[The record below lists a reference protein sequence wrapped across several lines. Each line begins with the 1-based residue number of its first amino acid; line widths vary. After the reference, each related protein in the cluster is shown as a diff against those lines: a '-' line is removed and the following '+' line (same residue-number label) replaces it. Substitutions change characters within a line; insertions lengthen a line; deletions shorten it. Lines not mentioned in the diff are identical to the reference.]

1 MLSMAYR
8 LVPVFKPQTIR
19 CGAFLRGFFAFLLT
33 LTTPN
38 IAIAEN
44 FSPEQKLEA
53 IKHALVDLALGTE
66 ISLGSAAFIDSKGIL
81 HESSHMT
88 TQGNIRGVR
97 VLSYLEEAGVPIANV
112 EAAML
117 SDTSCP
123 GARTDIRREALL
135 RVSHRG
141 TNKRLG
147 DHYLSEVATLSEEV
161 LLSSLAGSPTWRT
174 RPEIRFASTYDNLVS
189 GGSSDRV
196 PYRFEIT
203 ISDHNPSRLSGCMD
217 DEEISYRCRASVY
230 AKKAF
235 NVVKYGAS
243 MGRSA
248 IDFTLGYSEWT
259 GMAAAAWALLPR
271 LDKDTTPPNYNT
283 PNVSTFPVRSTLG
296 AYALSMLPEYYRN
309 VSGWSGSNVDME
321 LVLIDRK
328 LQTPLYSRVVT
339 LNYPRL
345 PKGYTKSAMPPEF
358 RYQIVQAAESMISE
372 LTDSMAC
379 TTQYYHISN
388 ADQISETV
396 MINAGSFA
404 GVRVGDQFLLSTDPD
419 VLNAALNPSALAS
432 LGLARV
438 ESVNRHSAVL
448 KYIAGPKWSN
458 VQANNSFVALYF

>member
-1 MLSMAYR
+1 MLSMAYK
-8 LVPVFKPQTIR
+8 LVLILKPRAIW
-19 CGAFLRGFFAFLLT
+19 CGAFLLSFFASLLVAT
-33 LTTPN
+33 APN
-38 IAIAEN
+38 PANAED

-66 ISLGSAAFIDSKGIL
+66 ISLGSAAFIDSQGVL

-135 RVSHRG
+135 RVSHLG
-141 TNKRLG
+141 ANKRLG
-147 DHYLSEVATLSEEV
+147 DHYLSEVATLSQEV
-161 LLSSLAGSPTWRT
+161 LLNSLSGSTAWRT
-174 RPEIRFASTYDNLVS
+174 RPEVRFASTYENLVS

-196 PYRFEIT
+196 PYRFDIT
-203 ISDHNPSRLSGCMD
+203 ISDHNPSRVSGCMD
-217 DEEISYRCRASVY
+217 AEQVSYSCRAGVY

-248 IDFTLGYSEWT
+248 VDFTLGYSEWT

-271 LDKDTTPPNYNT
+271 LDKETSPPNYNT
-283 PNVSTFPVRSTLG
+283 PNVSTFPVRSALG
-296 AYALSMLPEYYRN
+296 TYALSMLPEYIDN
-309 VSGWSGSNVDME
+309 VSGWSSSNVDME
-321 LVLIDRK
+321 LVLTDRK
-328 LQTPLYSRVVT
+328 LEMPLYRRIVT
-339 LNYPRL
+339 LDYPRL

-372 LTDSMAC
+372 LTDALAC

-388 ADQISETV
+388 ADQVSETV

-404 GVRVGDQFLLSTDPD
+404 GIRVGDQFLLSTDPD